1 LFIEQTTALHFARL
15 FCSFFAFHKIAFT
28 YNRLLA
34 LKSGFLFGAIF
45 ALIVIQAFV
54 QICCEVDFYMVK
66 GISKMERKIY
76 WTLRKKIL
84 IGYSLALCLIIAVIV
99 WSLINMVRLG
109 DAAEAILK
117 ENYKSILA
125 AENMID
131 SLERQD
137 SAILLLMLNYPDE
150 AIKQFR
156 ENENHFLLW
165 LGRAKDNVTIH
176 GEEQIIENIDTGY
189 SEYLVK
195 FSNLQTMVTSDTAK
209 AAQFY
214 HETVLPSFKS
224 VREECIQLREINQ
237 NTMFDASD
245 TAGEVSERAF
255 WSVLGIG
262 AISVIVGLGFSL
274 LLASL
279 IVKPVHQI
287 IEATQK
293 ISEGDYDLE
302 VKAKSR
308 DEIGMMAKDFNV
320 MVKKL
325 KAYRDLNLKQI
336 LSEKHK
342 SEAIIRSIDD
352 GLVVLNS
359 ELKIEDINPTAAKIF
374 GKRSDEIKGCHLLEI
389 AKDEKLFNY
398 VKQSFRSEAV
408 PASEDPDANIFTVDR
423 GQSQQHYLF
432 SATPVLAGEE
442 SVVSMVLLLRDITRL
457 KELDRLKSEF
467 VMAAS
472 HELRTPL
479 TSMGMSISLL
489 KEKAIGKLDA
499 KESELLLAA
508 DEEVQRLKA
517 LVSDLLDISK
527 IEAGRMDIDFDSVS
541 VDLILEKAVGVLK
554 TQAEEKS
561 IKLCYEPVSDL
572 PPVEAD
578 VNKITWVL
586 TNLISNSLRYTEA
599 NGFIKL
605 SAVQRGPQIH
615 ISVTD
620 NGAGIPYE
628 YQSRI
633 FDKFVQVKTQ
643 KALGGSGLGLAIC
656 KEIVRAHGGTIWVDS
671 EPGKGST
678 FTFTVPVA
686 G

>member
-1 LFIEQTTALHFARL
+1 
-15 FCSFFAFHKIAFT
+15 
-28 YNRLLA
+28 
-34 LKSGFLFGAIF
+34 
-45 ALIVIQAFV
+45 
-54 QICCEVDFYMVK
+54 
-66 GISKMERKIY
+66 MERKIY
-76 WTLRKKIL
+76 WTLRKKVL

-109 DAAEAILK
+109 NAAEAILK

-150 AIKQFR
+150 AINQFR

-165 LGRAKDNVTIH
+165 LGRAKDNVTIP
-176 GEEQIIENIDTGY
+176 GEEKIVENIDAGY

-195 FSNLQTMVTSDTAK
+195 FSSLQMIVHSDTGK

-224 VREECIQLREINQ
+224 VREECIRLREINQ
-237 NTMFDASD
+237 NTMFDVSDKAS
-245 TAGEVSERAF
+245 EVSDRAF
-255 WSVLGIG
+255 WSVFAIG
-262 AISVIVGLGFSL
+262 SISVVVGIGFSL

-293 ISEGDYDLE
+293 ISEGDYDVE
-302 VKAKSR
+302 VKSKSR

-325 KAYRDLNLKQI
+325 KAYRDLNFKQI
-336 LSEKHK
+336 LSEKRK

-352 GLVVLNS
+352 GLIVLNS
-359 ELKIEDINPTAAKIF
+359 ELKIEDVNPTAAKIF
-374 GKRSDEIKGCHLLEI
+374 DKKSDEIKGRHLLEI
-389 AKDEKLFNY
+389 VKDEKLFNY
-398 VKQSFRSEAV
+398 VKQSFMSEAV
-408 PASEDPDANIFTVDR
+408 SMPEDPDANILTVDR

-432 SATPVLAGEE
+432 SVTPALAGEE
-442 SVVSMVLLLRDITRL
+442 AVISMVLLLRDITRL

-472 HELRTPL
+472 HELKTPL
-479 TSMGMSISLL
+479 TSIGMSISLL
-489 KEKAIGKLDA
+489 KEKSMDKLDSKGA
-499 KESELLLAA
+499 ELLNVA

-517 LVSDLLDISK
+517 LVNDLLDISR
-527 IEAGRMDIDFDSVS
+527 IEAGKMPIDFDSVS
-541 VDLILEKAVGVLK
+541 IELIFEKAVAVLK
-554 TQAEEKS
+554 NQADEKNIELS
-561 IKLCYEPVSDL
+561 YKLPGDL
-572 PPVEAD
+572 PPIEAD

-586 TNLISNSLRYTEA
+586 TNLISNSLRYTDA
-599 NGFIKL
+599 NGYIRL
-605 SAVQRGPQIH
+605 SAEPAGSQIY

-633 FDKFVQVKTQ
+633 FDKFVQVKTE

-671 EPGKGST
+671 QPDKGST
-678 FTFTVPVA
+678 FTFSIPVA